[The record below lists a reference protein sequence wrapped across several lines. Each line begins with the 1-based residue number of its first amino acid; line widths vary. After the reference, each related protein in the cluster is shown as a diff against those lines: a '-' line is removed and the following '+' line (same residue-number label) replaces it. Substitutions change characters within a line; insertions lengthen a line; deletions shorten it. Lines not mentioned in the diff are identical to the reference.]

1 MSRCFPFPPPGYE
14 KKARID
20 NVDLLKK
27 EKRSEKK
34 HKKKDKE
41 KESKE
46 KRDKEG
52 KCKDKKDKK
61 EKHRKN
67 KKDKDK
73 ERDKDKSKVNT
84 KDEKGFQGQTQVPNE
99 GKLHQKEIA
108 QNDKKGVLFE
118 DKLINGEK
126 ARKNNHPGEEKNKD
140 SNFLMEL
147 DRRIKDNDGGIGH
160 QLVQTFSIADHR
172 KDGRN
177 VKLVSECIDGKEKL
191 LAKGINARTIDGRG
205 TWTETRPI
213 GNAAFQNHGGNLQ
226 PLEKNFDRT
235 LFEATTVE
243 RKKKVK
249 EKKDDDDKRGDKKR
263 KEKDKEKKGHGKDKD
278 MDKEKKKKEEKVN
291 ELNSEH
297 KNREQNNKLKEN
309 NKASRIGLNSL
320 TQVDARYS
328 NENSFLGENIMK
340 RKDMDSSGVV
350 DANDNVPIKLPRLS
364 SSHSFTENRRILE
377 ACQISLPNGS
387 DKPGAA
393 ATNVKVDHKEHKI
406 NGSIEA
412 LISAVSSNKTIAPA
426 ATTLPAYPKAE
437 ASAKPPHPD
446 TKYLSQV
453 YSVPKTEEW
462 SGFDDQEWLFS
473 NSCSEERKPAVKS
486 SEVRDDTLHV
496 WAEAVHIE
504 SADVI
509 ALPYVIPY

>member
-1 MSRCFPFPPPGYE
+1 MFDGE
-14 KKARID
+14 KH
-20 NVDLLKK
+20 
-27 EKRSEKK
+27 SEKK

-52 KCKDKKDKK
+52 RCKDKKDKK
-61 EKHRKN
+61 EKHREN
-67 KKDKDK
+67 KKDKDKDK

-84 KDEKGFQGQTQVPNE
+84 TDEKGFQGQTQVPNE
-99 GKLHQKEIA
+99 GKLHQKEIT

-126 ARKNNHPGEEKNKD
+126 ARKNNHPSEEKNKD
-140 SNFLMEL
+140 SKFLMEF
-147 DRRIKDNDGGIGH
+147 DRRIKDNGGGIRH
-160 QLVQTFSIADHR
+160 QLVQKFTIADHR

-191 LAKGINARTIDGRG
+191 LDKGINARTIDGRG

-243 RKKKVK
+243 GKKRVK
-249 EKKDDDDKRGDKKR
+249 EKKDDDVKRGDKKKKDR
-263 KEKDKEKKGHGKDKD
+263 DKEKKGHGKDKD
-278 MDKEKKKKEEKVN
+278 VDKEKKKKEEKVK

-309 NKASRIGLNSL
+309 NKTSLIGLNSF
-320 TQVDARYS
+320 TQVAARYS
-328 NENSFLGENIMK
+328 NENSFLGENLKK
-340 RKDMDSSGVV
+340 RKDIDSNGVL
-350 DANDNVPIKLPRLS
+350 DANDNVPSKFPRS
-364 SSHSFTENRRILE
+364 STSHIFTENGRILE

-387 DKPGAA
+387 DKPGEA

-406 NGSIEA
+406 NGAIEA
-412 LISAVSSNKTIAPA
+412 IAPA

-446 TKYLSQV
+446 TKCLSQV
-453 YSVPKTEEW
+453 YLVPKTEEW

-473 NSCSEERKPAVKS
+473 NSCSQERKPAAKS
-486 SEVRDDTLHV
+486 SEVGDNTLHV